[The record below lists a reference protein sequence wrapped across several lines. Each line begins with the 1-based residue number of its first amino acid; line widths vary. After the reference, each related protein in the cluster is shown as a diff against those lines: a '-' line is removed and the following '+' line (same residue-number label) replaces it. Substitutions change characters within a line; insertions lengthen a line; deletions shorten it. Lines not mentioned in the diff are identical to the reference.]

1 MTGTSST
8 NLSGLPAFII
18 LETMASGSS
27 AFPSL
32 ELPRVIDTSNTDFIK
47 EFYTPLLSRSVGYKR
62 GVGYFTS
69 NWAQSAAR
77 GLTQLAKNGGTAKWL
92 TSPQLSKKDWEA
104 IVEGE
109 QAKQDERL
117 RQVLK
122 RSIEDLR
129 GDLKEDTREAIAWM
143 IADGLL
149 EIRLAIPQNSLS
161 GDFHDK
167 FGLFYDQDGNR
178 VAFHGSKNDSEQAL
192 RNYEAYTIDCDWLSQ
207 RDKEG
212 VNYHEKRFDDLWDNK
227 DHNVAVYTIPEGI
240 EEELADLREYDTR
253 PYDLEAKEEDDEIVL
268 RDYQDQAINS
278 WFQNACNGLF
288 EMATGTGKT
297 FTALAAL
304 EQYLEEQ
311 AGPVIT
317 VIAVPVTHLATQWA
331 EEMETFGF
339 DSPRMIFGSANPDWK
354 SDLSKLVSNTNIG
367 VRERAFVITTH
378 KTLSN
383 SYFRKKLDSATCKT
397 LLIGDEVHRLG
408 SEDQRKGLLASY
420 DARIGLSA
428 TPERHYDEEGTTYL
442 LEYFNGVV
450 FKYVLADAIPEYLT
464 PYDYHPVIVEM
475 TQEELE
481 EYQQLTKRV
490 AAASASEDADD
501 ETVERLA
508 MKRSKLVKSAENKYD
523 ALHNI
528 LEQIGDVDHF
538 LAYTNPQQIN
548 EVQEI
553 LNEHG
558 IVQHKFTYQEDDEE
572 RQRLLELFAK
582 EDYDA
587 LVAMRCL
594 DEGVDVPSTRQAIL
608 MSNSGNPMQFV
619 QRRGR
624 LLRQH
629 PEKEK
634 AIIHDMIVVPSLHPP
649 NDVRESEKNLLR
661 KELTRFE
668 KFAENARNEHQARN
682 GIERLRMV
690 YEI

>member
-1 MTGTSST
+1 MTAGDSP
-8 NLSGLPAFII
+8 GFPALDI
-18 LETMASGSS
+18 
-27 AFPSL
+27 
-32 ELPRVIDTSNTDFIK
+32 PRVIDTSNTDFIND
-47 EFYTPLLSRSVGYKR
+47 FYIPLLSRSVEYKR

-92 TSPQLSKKDWEA
+92 TSPHLSEEDWEA

-117 RQVLK
+117 RQALE
-122 RSIEDLR
+122 RSIEDLHN
-129 GDLKEDTREAIAWM
+129 DLEEDTREAIAWM

-167 FGLFYDQDGNR
+167 FGVFYDQDRNR

-192 RNYEAYTIDCDWLSQ
+192 RNYEAYTIDCDWLSK
-207 RDKEG
+207 RDQEG
-212 VNYHEKRFDDLWDNK
+212 VDYHEKRFDALWENQD
-227 DHNVAVYTIPEGI
+227 DNVAVYTIPESI
-240 EEELADLREYDTR
+240 KEELADLREYDSP
-253 PYDLEAKEEDDEIVL
+253 PYDFDEEEESGITL
-268 RDYQDQAINS
+268 RDYQDKAVKS

-297 FTALAAL
+297 ITALSAL

-311 AGPVIT
+311 DEPVIT
-317 VIAVPVTHLATQWA
+317 VIAVPVTHLAPQWA
-331 EEMETFGF
+331 ESMELF
-339 DSPRMIFGSANPDWK
+339 DFDNPRMIFGSMNPDWK
-354 SDLSKLVSNTNIG
+354 SDLSKLVSNVNLG
-367 VRERAFVITTH
+367 VRDQAFVITTH

-383 SYFRKKLDSATCKT
+383 SYFREKLDSATCKT

-408 SEDQRKGLLASY
+408 SDDQRKGLLASY

-442 LEYFNGVV
+442 LEYFNGVI
-450 FKYVLADAIPEYLT
+450 FKYTLADAIPDYLT
-464 PYDYHPVIVEM
+464 PYDYHPIIVEM

-481 EYQQLTKRV
+481 EYQQLTKKV
-490 AAASASEDADD
+490 AAASASEDAPD
-501 ETVERLA
+501 EVVERLA
-508 MKRSKLVKSAENKYD
+508 MKRSKLVKSAENKYQ
-523 ALHNI
+523 ALHDI
-528 LEQIGDVDHF
+528 LDEIGDVDHF
-538 LAYTNPQQIN
+538 LAYTNPQQIDQ
-548 EVQEI
+548 VQEV

-558 IVQHKFTYQEDDEE
+558 IIQHKFTYEEDDEE
-572 RQRLLELFAK
+572 RQRLLELFDK
-582 EDYDA
+582 GDYDA

-594 DEGVDVPSTRQAIL
+594 DEGVDVPSTRQAVL

-624 LLRQH
+624 LLRQY
-629 PEKEK
+629 PGKDK
-634 AIIHDMIVVPSLHPP
+634 AVIYDMIVVPSLHPP
-649 NDVRESEKNLLR
+649 DDVQESEKNLLR
-661 KELTRFE
+661 KELDRFE
-668 KFAENARNEHQARN
+668 EFADNARNEHQARN
-682 GIERLRMV
+682 GIERLRTV